1 MNVKK
6 QAAALPALALFIV
19 FAIAACTP
27 QKDLTQYM
35 LFQNSRDSLATTLK
49 ETAIQPNDLLSI
61 QVLSK
66 SINQEQTALFNLF
79 NSGVSSATAGGSNGT
94 GGGGGSLPI
103 GYQVSAAGN
112 IEIPLVGEVK
122 ASGLTKNQ
130 LETTLEQK
138 LSSYVK
144 DPMVNVRFLQYN
156 ISVLG
161 EVRQPGIKGFPTDRV
176 TIVDALTAA
185 GDMTDF
191 GRRDN
196 VQVIREQN
204 GQRKHYTVN
213 LSNSRNLFAS
223 PAYQLQPN
231 DIVYVT
237 PTDNKLK
244 NLNVDPVRQR
254 RTSIILGFVG
264 IAATIANVIIRFNQ

>member
-6 QAAALPALALFIV
+6 QAAVLPALALFFV
-19 FAIAACTP
+19 FAITACTP

-35 LFQNSRDSLATTLK
+35 LFQHSRDSLATTLK

-79 NSGVSSATAGGSNGT
+79 NSGVSSATSGGT
-94 GGGGGSLPI
+94 GGTGGGSLPI
-103 GYQVSAAGN
+103 GYQVSSAGN
-112 IEIPLVGEVK
+112 IEVPLVGEVK

-138 LSSYVK
+138 LASYVK

-161 EVRQPGIKGFPTDRV
+161 EVKQPGIKGFPSDRV

-185 GDMTDF
+185 GDMTDV

-204 GQRKHYTVN
+204 GQRKHYTIN
-213 LSNSRNLFAS
+213 LSNSRSLFAS

-231 DIVYVT
+231 DIVYVS
-237 PTDNKLK
+237 PSENKLK
-244 NLNVDPVRQR
+244 NLAVDPEALR
-254 RTSIILGFVG
+254 RRGLILAAVG
-264 IAATIANVIIRFNQ
+264 IAATIA

>member
-1 MNVKK
+1 MILKK
-6 QAAALPALALFIV
+6 QAAILPALFGFVLF
-19 FAIAACTP
+19 FTACTP
-27 QKDLTQYM
+27 QKDLSQYM
-35 LFQNSRDSLATTLK
+35 LFQHSRDSLATTLK

-79 NSGVSSATAGGSNGT
+79 NVGVSGASSGTGT
-94 GGGGGSLPI
+94 GGGSMPI
-103 GYQVSAAGN
+103 GYQVSAGGN

-130 LETTLEQK
+130 LESTLEQK
-138 LSSYVK
+138 LAAYVK

-161 EVRQPGIKGFPTDRV
+161 EVRSPGIKGFPTDRV
-176 TIVDALTAA
+176 TIVDALTSA

-191 GRRDN
+191 ARRDN

-213 LSNSRNLFAS
+213 LSNSRALFAS

-231 DIVYVT
+231 DIVYVS
-237 PTDNKLK
+237 PSENKLK
-244 NLNVDPVRQR
+244 NLDVDPAKAR
-254 RTSIILGFVG
+254 RTGMILTIFGVVTSITSLFL
-264 IAATIANVIIRFNQ
+264 RFNR

>member
-1 MNVKK
+1 MTVKK
-6 QAAALPALALFIV
+6 QAAILPALALF
-19 FAIAACTP
+19 FAFLFTACTP

-35 LFQNSRDSLATTLK
+35 LFQHSRDSLATALK
-49 ETAIQPNDLLSI
+49 ETVIQPNDLLSI

-79 NSGVSSATAGGSNGT
+79 NEGVSASASGGE
-94 GGGGGSLPI
+94 GGVSSLPI
-103 GYQVSAAGN
+103 GYQVSATGN
-112 IEIPLVGEVK
+112 IEVPLVGEVK
-122 ASGLTKNQ
+122 AAGLTKNQ
-130 LETTLEQK
+130 LESTLEQK

-196 VQVIREQN
+196 IQVIREQN
-204 GQRKHYTVN
+204 GQRRHYTVN
-213 LSNSRNLFAS
+213 LSNSRALFAS

-231 DIVYVT
+231 DIVYVS
-237 PTDNKLK
+237 PSPNKLN
-244 NLNVDPVRQR
+244 NLDVDPAKVR
-254 RTSIILGFVG
+254 RTGMILTIFGVVTSIASL
-264 IAATIANVIIRFNQ
+264 IIRFNR